1 MLAGELERAGYKVQ
15 YQPPQERRGGVE
27 NDVIVAVISIVTN
40 IGSATAYDGI
50 KRAVRAF
57 KERQPRVKV
66 EIEGGDES

>member
-1 MLAGELERAGYKVQ
+1 
-15 YQPPQERRGGVE
+15 
-27 NDVIVAVISIVTN
+27 VISIVTN
-40 IGSATAYDGI
+40 IGSAAAYDGI